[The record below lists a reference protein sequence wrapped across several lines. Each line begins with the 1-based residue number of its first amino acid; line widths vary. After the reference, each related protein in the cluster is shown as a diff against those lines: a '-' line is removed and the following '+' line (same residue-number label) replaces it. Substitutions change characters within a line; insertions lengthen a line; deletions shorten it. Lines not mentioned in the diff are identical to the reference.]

1 MNRNRQL
8 ELIWIG
14 EGNSPRLE
22 PRIVLEDQEELCHA
36 GHHMG
41 DRGILDNQLDLG
53 DNLLAPGVLEG
64 QRSSKRRALFDAQD
78 EIDHRREQLIDE
90 IEGKLNQRATLTE
103 VLPSHWRLE

>member
-1 MNRNRQL
+1 M
-8 ELIWIG
+8 
-14 EGNSPRLE
+14 
-22 PRIVLEDQEELCHA
+22 LEDQEELYHA
-36 GHHMG
+36 GHRMG

-53 DNLLAPGVLEG
+53 DNLLAPGALEC

-103 VLPSHWRLE
+103 VFPSHWRLE